1 MFIYFL
7 ILLFLLLSIFLKR
20 KYDTVTFF
28 ISVVILF
35 LVGFLRGDNVG
46 TDIGIYT
53 CNFKQIS
60 FNPATWNYCTKFEDG
75 FNYLIAFYKDF
86 VTKEPTLF
94 FRAIFIFAFF
104 GFVNFIRKES
114 DRPILTLFFFYIF
127 HYYFYNF
134 NIMRQ
139 FLGLGII
146 LGLYPYVKTKTSLLF
161 ITIAT
166 TAFLFHNTLFIL
178 LFLLIFKL
186 NWSEALKKKKLLLIP
201 VLLSYCLF
209 ILKGP
214 VISFAHSIYFL
225 SERYT
230 MHLRG
235 EAAVD
240 SSTITI
246 TLHTLFCL
254 FCIFISS
261 KNTPREYLFSY
272 VLGIF
277 ILNVMGTINPLFIRV
292 ANCFLIFN
300 IIYYTYL
307 WYHTE
312 NQLLRIIFKFS
323 VIMYG
328 FVYFTNSIIKDFGG
342 IVPYTVWVF

>member
-307 WYHTE
+307 WYHT
-312 NQLLRIIFKFS
+312 
-323 VIMYG
+323 
-328 FVYFTNSIIKDFGG
+328 
-342 IVPYTVWVF
+342 